1 VRRENVEDPFERVAG
16 SRATL
21 KEPQIPKFSV
31 RSLAVLSDVHANI
44 HALRAVLAELD
55 RDPVDLVVFSGD
67 ITWGS
72 FPRQTVDEIRAL
84 RDRTSVALV
93 RGNADRAVLELADDL
108 RPAQTPRESWMLAQ
122 HRPDD
127 VDFLREVAFQV
138 DVEVAGV
145 GVVRICHGSPRADF
159 ETLTPETP
167 VSRLAAACVDVDAD
181 ILLTGHTHLQF
192 VRQLPGLPRVTRHLN
207 PGSVGLPYGVDSPG
221 ARWVRIGGGAAN
233 GLALQV
239 TPYDLTAHVDA
250 MRSTDDPRRGDIEA
264 MLRTPPT
271 LAEIVEHA
279 ESRVFSD

>member
-1 VRRENVEDPFERVAG
+1 MEDPFERVAG

-21 KEPQIPKFSV
+21 KEQHIAKYSV
-31 RSLAVLSDVHANI
+31 KSLAVLSDVHANI
-44 HALRAVLAELD
+44 DALRAVLAELD

-72 FPRQTVDEIRAL
+72 FPQQTVDEIRAL
-84 RDRTSVALV
+84 RARTAVALV
-93 RGNADRAVLELADDL
+93 RGNAERAVLDLADGL
-108 RPAQTPRESWMLAQ
+108 REPETAREGWMLAQ

-145 GVVRICHGSPRADF
+145 GLVRICHGSPRADF
-159 ETLTPETP
+159 ETLTPQTP
-167 VSRLAAACVDVDAD
+167 ISRLAAACAEVDAD
-181 ILLTGHTHLQF
+181 ILVTGHTHLQF

-221 ARWVRIGGGAAN
+221 ARWVRIGGDAPT

-250 MRSTDDPRRGDIEA
+250 MRRTDDPRRDYIETL
-264 MLRTPPT
+264 LRTPPT
-271 LAEIVEHA
+271 LPEIVEHA